1 MRLRLQPLAFLF
13 FASLLFSG
21 CGSGSTGTSTR
32 STAAAKRS
40 PTELALAHV
49 HAEQTQSARISTSAV
64 SSAEGGGPT
73 TVTIL
78 QAGLAD
84 DSVAAGRRRLPE
96 VACRDRWRLVHSVAA
111 D

>member
-32 STAAAKRS
+32 STAPVKRS

-49 HAEQTQSARISTSAV
+49 HAEQTQSARISTSAAP
-64 SSAEGGGPT
+64 SAEGGGPL
-73 TVTIL
+73 TVTVL
-78 QAGLAD
+78 QAGHAD
-84 DSVAAGRRRLPE
+84 DSASAEHTTAPVWQACVRRARRR
-96 VACRDRWRLVHSVAA
+96 
-111 D
+111 